1 MNQMDLASQASNPEI
16 IALLGKRFKEYRL
29 ALRMTQQEVADKAGL
44 SLVTVRQFES
54 GKSLNITMNSFLA
67 LLRTIG
73 QLHDIYQALP
83 EMPMPIHLIEKFK
96 KKQPKRIRHKNNDG
110 QG

>member
-1 MNQMDLASQASNPEI
+1 MSDKEKTSQVSNPEI
-16 IALLGKRFKEYRL
+16 IALLGKRFKDYRL

-83 EMPMPIHLIEKFK
+83 EIPLPSLLVETFR
-96 KKQPKRIRHKNNDG
+96 KKQPKRIRHKK
-110 QG
+110 